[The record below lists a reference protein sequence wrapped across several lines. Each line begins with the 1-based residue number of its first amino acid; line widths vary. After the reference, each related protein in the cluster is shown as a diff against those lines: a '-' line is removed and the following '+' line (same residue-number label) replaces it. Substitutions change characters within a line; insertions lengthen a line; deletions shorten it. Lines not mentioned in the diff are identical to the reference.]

1 MEELSFNRPQSVG
14 PCGPVWSYQG
24 SFFLG
29 VDSVLHVIIPAI
41 SQLECQDVYM
51 EDDWAITVSKMGEQ
65 SIRVTKIPM
74 CATLP

>member
-24 SFFLG
+24 AFFLG

-41 SQLECQDVYM
+41 SQLECQDGGISKQCYIWKM
-51 EDDWAITVSKMGEQ
+51 IGHLLSPKWASSQYG
-65 SIRVTKIPM
+65 
-74 CATLP
+74 